1 MKKLLLLVILIG
13 MTAFHAQ
20 GKIREKRSIVRLE
33 TTMGNIRIAL
43 NDETPVHRDNFL
55 KLVSEGF
62 YDGTLFHRVVKDFVI
77 QAGDPDSKQ
86 APGGK
91 ILGEGGPGYML
102 APEID
107 LPFQYH
113 KRGAVAMAREDD
125 ANNPDRLSNGSQ
137 FYIVW
142 GKKYRPRE
150 LAFAWA
156 GLRGGLYGD
165 FETNREME
173 QEYLRGHTRV
183 RRRIHR
189 IRRGHRRAQCGGKH
203 PIHRNRFPRPTANR
217 HRNPACRGRTK
228 IEEGRS
234 NGQKAVFGR
243 IILKTSDFI
252 GVFFSLRP
260 PAHDGK

>member
-142 GKKYRPRE
+142 G
-150 LAFAWA
+150 
-156 GLRGGLYGD
+156 
-165 FETNREME
+165 N
-173 QEYLRGHTRV
+173 
-183 RRRIHR
+183 
-189 IRRGHRRAQCGGKH
+189 
-203 PIHRNRFPRPTANR
+203 TAPGNW
-217 HRNPACRGRTK
+217 PLPGRDY
-228 IEEGRS
+228 EV
-234 NGQKAVFGR
+234 AYMV
-243 IILKTSDFI
+243 ILKPTGKWSKNTS
-252 GVFFSLRP
+252 P
-260 PAHDGK
+260 PGAHPG